1 MKIFELI
8 QVPNHKR
15 NLDWLKNSL
24 NAAVELE
31 LATIPIYLCAWWSI
45 KDPKSTAATVIR
57 TILIEEMLHMGLV
70 CNMLTTIG
78 GTPEINT
85 VLPTY
90 PGHLP
95 GGVRPQLKV
104 YLAGLSKDYLSK
116 VCMEIEA
123 PELRSTGLFLGKTY
137 PSIGAFYDAILNAFQ
152 QINPPMSGKNQMSGG
167 IGPNPLHEIKTIA
180 DVEKAVREIKEQGEG
195 SGNSPETEDFGA
207 RRELAGG
214 RERELAHYYKF
225 AEVYHERT
233 LIQVHGKWDY
243 TGEAIAFPDT
253 YPMGEVPSGG
263 WPNPSQEVLDLLKEF
278 NTNFKSVLDGLQSAW
293 VTGDANEF
301 NTGINQMYTLQKTV
315 IKLMQIPLPDGSG
328 KTYGPD
334 FLLSA

>member
-1 MKIFELI
+1 MKIVELI

-24 NAAVELE
+24 NAAIELE
-31 LATIPIYLCAWWSI
+31 LATIPVYLCAWWSI
-45 KDPKSTAATVIR
+45 KDPSSTASTVIR

-78 GTPEINT
+78 GTPEIST

-90 PGHLP
+90 PGSLP

-123 PELRSTGLFLGKTY
+123 PELAPTGLYLGKAY

-152 QINPPMSGKNQMSGG
+152 QINPPMSGKNQMSGD
-167 IGPNPLHEIKTIA
+167 IGPNQLYEIKTIA
-180 DVEKAVREIKEQGEG
+180 DVEKAILEIKEQGEG
-195 SGNSPETEDFGA
+195 TGNSPEAVDFG
-207 RRELAGG
+207 G
-214 RERELAHYYKF
+214 ELAHYYKF
-225 AEVYHERT
+225 AEVYYERT
-233 LIQVHGKWDY
+233 LIQVDGKWDY
-243 TGEAIAFPDT
+243 TGQAIDFPDT

-263 WPNPSQEVLDLLKEF
+263 WPNPSPEVLGHLKDF
-278 NTNFKSVLDGLQSAW
+278 NTIFKSVLHHLQSAW
-293 VTGDANEF
+293 VKGDVNEF
-301 NTGINQMYTLQKTV
+301 NTGIGKMFYLKGIVTKLLQT
-315 IKLMQIPLPDGSG
+315 PLPDGSG

>member
-1 MKIFELI
+1 MSLKIVELL
-8 QVPNHKR
+8 QVPNPKR

-24 NAAVELE
+24 NAAIELE
-31 LATIPIYLCAWWSI
+31 LATIPVYLCAWWSI
-45 KDPKSTAATVIR
+45 KEKDSTSTASTVIR

-90 PGHLP
+90 PGRLP

-123 PELRSTGLFLGKTY
+123 PELAPNGLFLGKIY
-137 PSIGAFYDAILNAFQ
+137 PSIGAFYDEILNAFQ
-152 QINPPMSGKNQMSGG
+152 QINPPMSGQNQMSGG
-167 IGPNPLHEIKTIA
+167 IGPNQLYEIKTIA

-195 SGNSPETEDFGA
+195 SGASPEIKVDCGK
-207 RRELAGG
+207 
-214 RERELAHYYKF
+214 ELAHYYKF

-233 LIQVHGKWDY
+233 LIQQVDGKWDY
-243 TGEAIAFPDT
+243 TGPEIPFPDT

-263 WPNPSQEVLDLLKEF
+263 WPNPSEEVLDLLKKF
-278 NTNFKSVLDGLQSAW
+278 NTIFKSVLDHLQSAW
-293 VTGDANEF
+293 VKGDVNEF
-301 NTGINQMYTLQKTV
+301 NTGITQMFSLKDIAITLLK
-315 IKLMQIPLPDGSG
+315 IPLPDGSG